1 MEIPADG
8 PALHVLTN
16 RRGIYGASCML
27 YRDIIKDFA
36 DQEEAD
42 VIILPSSIH
51 EVLLFPDHLMFD
63 HAFLCRTVQEI
74 NREDVSEEDVLSD
87 RIYIFS
93 RETGTIIPSPLFPVI
108 GQNQPEQ
115 RVHGKDPHAMAPA
128 IWMVS
133 RRFFVASAESFWRK

>member
-1 MEIPADG
+1 MVHFVGAG
-8 PALHVLTN
+8 PGAPDLITV
-16 RRGIYGASCML
+16 RGKQYL
-27 YRDIIKDFA
+27 
-36 DQEEAD
+36 EEAD

-93 RETGTIIPSPLFPVI
+93 RETGTIIPSPLFSCHR
-108 GQNQPEQ
+108 PE
-115 RVHGKDPHAMAPA
+115 PA
-128 IWMVS
+128 GT
-133 RRFFVASAESFWRK
+133 ESPW

>member
-1 MEIPADG
+1 
-8 PALHVLTN
+8 
-16 RRGIYGASCML
+16 ML

-87 RIYIFS
+87 RIYISS
-93 RETGTIIPSPLFPVI
+93 RNRESMVKIPM
-108 GQNQPEQ
+108 
-115 RVHGKDPHAMAPA
+115 AMAPA